1 MFRVKICGIT
11 SVEDAQTAARAG
23 ADAIGLNFYAKSPRR
38 VELPLARQIIEAL
51 PGGVVKVGVFVNA
64 LPEEVRRTFDEVG
77 LDLVQLHGD
86 EPPELLGDLGARPV
100 LRAFRLGRAG
110 LEPVRQYLEL
120 CRALGWRPRMI
131 LFDAQVAGV
140 YGGSG
145 QTLDWDA
152 LAGRGT
158 DLPPAVLAGGLRP
171 ENVAEAVRRARPY
184 AVDTASGV
192 ELSPGRKSPERVAEF
207 VLRARQALGCG

>member
-192 ELSPGRKSPERVAEF
+192 ELSPGRKAPERVAEF